1 MNEQKQTKKVATKL
15 NPLLHAEFIRA
26 TRLKNE
32 TMNGVLC
39 RFAKQYTEEVSS
51 KLEAASKKLKAKS
64 LKGSK
69 A

>member
-15 NPLLHAEFIRA
+15 NPLLHAEFICA
-26 TRLKNE
+26 TRLNNE
-32 TMNGVLC
+32 TMNGALR